1 MRVLMVK
8 HEGSHCKTCGYEDV
22 HGEHEENSCFLFSRM
37 DVKWMLNAILL
48 MVTLAECSLLVG

>member
-1 MRVLMVK
+1 MVK